1 MRALFSPLLTPYKP
15 PDHCM
20 HAHTHIIYTYLC
32 LHPGLT
38 SGCPNSPLTQ
48 EITAF
53 VTVGGLAAV
62 LAAVLLFAI
71 GMGVGVS
78 FVNALALAIGIFVA
92 AALCGIPATVRTHTS
107 IKNTYHFAAHV

>member
-1 MRALFSPLLTPYKP
+1 VFLYVS
-15 PDHCM
+15 
-20 HAHTHIIYTYLC
+20 
-32 LHPGLT
+32 LH
-38 SGCPNSPLTQ
+38 SPLTQ

-92 AALCGIPATVRTHTS
+92 AALCGIPATVST
-107 IKNTYHFAAHV
+107 